1 MIKIIFKGAML
12 MKRLLCVFM
21 VIAIFLGTMICAFA
35 KVELIT
41 PTRWT
46 TIVSVKN
53 DEEEKTLTVTKR
65 ESGQNVPYV
74 YENQFIRR
82 ESPPQ
87 YLFQYTNGSTTYT
100 YTLLDKDEDGNYFI
114 FCADRYGK
122 VTLKNLRVNNVF
134 DPDPASTDPNFAGDL
149 NIAVW
154 LNNDFLKG
162 YTGSEPDA
170 TGTIVT
176 DNSYDKLDTVIQDY
190 IVFHDWEVEGNNQG
204 KKDQYHL
211 TPSSKTDYKVHC
223 KIALPSISEYI
234 NYYDKIGYSS
244 VQYLKKGNFNAN
256 SMVMFRT
263 PFYNG
268 ATPFYYFL
276 EQNGNTSQCTTTID
290 ANSSYAQYYFRP
302 CFYVSR
308 DYFKNVRI
316 ENPGEEVVKM
326 LLEDFTYEELLNVY
340 TPEELAAWTGI
351 RLKGT
356 SIVGKPSVGQML
368 TAYCDYE
375 AGTAKNVSFEYK
387 WYWSEQADGEFHR
400 IDDASDQHYVVEK
413 QYENK
418 YIKLRCKIY
427 NSETNESYGIF
438 EKVKYISSPESVVVV
453 PRFNGSSA
461 DFVITNNTGERR
473 MLTLILAAYDSNNA
487 MVAFKAVNEAAE
499 NKTVNVV
506 LDEAPEGAAFYRL
519 MAWES
524 FASPLP
530 LCSLTVT
537 Q

>member
-1 MIKIIFKGAML
+1 
-12 MKRLLCVFM
+12 M
-21 VIAIFLGTMICAFA
+21 VIAILFGTMICAFA
-35 KVELIT
+35 KVEPIT

-53 DEEEKTLTVTKR
+53 DEEGKTLTVTKR
-65 ESGQNVPYV
+65 QSGQNVPYV

-82 ESPPQ
+82 ESPPE

-134 DPDPASTDPNFAGDL
+134 DPDPASTDPRFAGDL

-176 DNSYDKLDTVIQDY
+176 DDSYDKLDTVIKDY
-190 IVFHDWEVEGNNQG
+190 IVSHDWEVEGNNQG
-204 KKDQYHL
+204 NNDQYHL
-211 TPSSKTDYKVHC
+211 TTATKNDYKVHC

-234 NYYDKIGYSS
+234 NYWDKIGYSS
-244 VQYLKKGNFNAN
+244 VQYLKKGNLSAN

-268 ATPFYYFL
+268 MTPFYYFF
-276 EQNGNTSQCTTTID
+276 EKNGDTSQCTTTID

-316 ENPGEEVVKM
+316 ENPGEEVIKM
-326 LLEDFTYEELLNVY
+326 LKKDYTYNELLGIY
-340 TPEELAAWTGI
+340 TAEELAAWGITG
-351 RLKGT
+351 G
-356 SIVGKPSVGQML
+356 V
-368 TAYCDYE
+368 E
-375 AGTAKNVSFEYK
+375 
-387 WYWSEQADGEFHR
+387 
-400 IDDASDQHYVVEK
+400 ASDATITGTTAQFTLTNY
-413 QYENK
+413 
-418 YIKLRCKIY
+418 
-427 NSETNESYGIF
+427 SETSVSPVVIFAAFDAEDNMLKDLQIQNEDGQ
-438 EKVKYISSPESVVVV
+438 KV
-453 PRFNGSSA
+453 
-461 DFVITNNTGERR
+461 
-473 MLTLILAAYDSNNA
+473 LAANGGEQPFTATFDAQYADC
-487 MVAFKAVNEAAE
+487 VFKAFVFES
-499 NKTVNVV
+499 
-506 LDEAPEGAAFYRL
+506 LDNIKPYCKQVEFTET
-519 MAWES
+519 S
-524 FASPLP
+524 D
-530 LCSLTVT
+530 
-537 Q
+537 